1 MAFILLIPFFG
12 TALGS
17 AMVFLLKSSMPQRL
31 EKFLIGFAA
40 GVMTTASLW
49 SLLIPSLE
57 MSRNDTL
64 PWFRPALGFLA
75 GMFFLLLL
83 DSVIPHLHL
92 YAEKPEEISST
103 LMLVAADRLVRKAIS
118 SIGSGDY
125 DPRNGDVVWC
135 VFDRDENTDEML
147 EKARKIA
154 DEVYLNIA
162 FSNPSFE
169 LWFLLHFCQ
178 QTAELRDCS
187 DVIHHLRSKGRI
199 ENYEKNRD
207 YFDFLLPY
215 MDKAVERAEKG

>member
-1 MAFILLIPFFG
+1 MARQ
-12 TALGS
+12 
-17 AMVFLLKSSMPQRL
+17 K
-31 EKFLIGFAA
+31 
-40 GVMTTASLW
+40 
-49 SLLIPSLE
+49 
-57 MSRNDTL
+57 
-64 PWFRPALGFLA
+64 
-75 GMFFLLLL
+75 
-83 DSVIPHLHL
+83 
-92 YAEKPEEISST
+92 EISRRPRKNMKRKPIVYIVCEGEETKIKYFRRFRRRDS
-103 LMLVAADRLVRKAIS
+103 LINIIPIASNYKAADRLVQKAIS

-147 EKARKIA
+147 EKARKKA
-154 DEVYLNIA
+154 AEDNLKIA

-215 MDKAVERAEKG
+215 IWTRLWKELKKG